1 MNEEWRHPDLVVV
14 RCMNCEKVTSFKS
27 SSAPNKDMLIDKCGS
42 CAKVYPN
49 KVLRNNHWWLDGT
62 PIGHNTRMTPEQLKY
77 TVPTLERPTGENI
90 IKADVILSAWLN
102 YCRESRIYRI
112 LEFLKVL

>member
-1 MNEEWRHPDLVVV
+1 
-14 RCMNCEKVTSFKS
+14 VTKE
-27 SSAPNKDMLIDKCGS
+27 D
-42 CAKVYPN
+42 
-49 KVLRNNHWWLDGT
+49 R
-62 PIGHNTRMTPEQLKY
+62 PI
-77 TVPTLERPTGENI
+77 GENI